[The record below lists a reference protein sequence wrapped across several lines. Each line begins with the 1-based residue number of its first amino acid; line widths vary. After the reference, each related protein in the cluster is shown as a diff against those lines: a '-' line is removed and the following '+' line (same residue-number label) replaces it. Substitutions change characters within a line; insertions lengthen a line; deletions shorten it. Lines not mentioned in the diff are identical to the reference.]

1 MPKSF
6 SDSGLLNSTSLV
18 ALTSRNP
25 WKAVK
30 RLDKSENIK
39 LISKEQIHLAIPVFP
54 LPAGGCSNRREEE
67 EFYDLA
73 FFFQTRPRRRSAYAI
88 SLFTSTHLHIQH
100 SAHTFCTF
108 FPPFSDTTPTPTYTT
123 YTVPEPTNRVVA
135 ACRRPGTLHLFTADE
150 SFPWA
155 KTLYSRLSPDS
166 TRHLKVYWVYAP
178 LQLYFLDWW
187 W

>member
-1 MPKSF
+1 MHKSF
-6 SDSGLLNSTSLV
+6 SDSGLLNSTLLV
-18 ALTSRNP
+18 ALISRNP

-39 LISKEQIHLAIPVFP
+39 LISKEQIHLAIPGFP

-100 SAHTFCTF
+100 SAHSFCIF
-108 FPPFSDTTPTPTYTT
+108 LPPFSDTTPTSTYTT
-123 YTVPEPTNRVVA
+123 HTVPEPTNRVVA

-150 SFPWA
+150 SFL
-155 KTLYSRLSPDS
+155 KQINQYSRLSPDS
-166 TRHLKVYWVYAP
+166 TRQLKIYWVYAP
-178 LQLYFLDWW
+178 LQLSFW
-187 W
+187 